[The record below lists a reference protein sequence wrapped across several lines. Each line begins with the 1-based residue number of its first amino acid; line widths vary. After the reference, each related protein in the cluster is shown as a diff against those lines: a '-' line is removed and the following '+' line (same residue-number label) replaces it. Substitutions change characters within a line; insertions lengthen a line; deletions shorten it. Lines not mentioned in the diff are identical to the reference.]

1 MTISSEIKEQLKF
14 NHDNNNLEF
23 QNFSEIY
30 FPHICIICRNHADK
44 HIAKN
49 FYGSN
54 TLNKDYKKNYTFSLP
69 VCDSCRNNIEMK
81 TGLSSKSGKLVLLST
96 ILGLIAAILL
106 FLTLN
111 SILLSISIFT
121 IFIIFS
127 VRNYKNKTKSKIKF
141 DNHLKIKIDI
151 KNPDVVELKFSDK
164 EYALALEEINLS
176 KLKLRQEQ
184 EAKRKKEQ
192 EAKRKKE
199 QEAKLKREQEAKL
212 KREQEDKLKREQ
224 EAKLKKEQEAKLK
237 QEQEAK
243 LKQEQ
248 ETKLKQELE
257 ANLRQ
262 ELEVKLKQELEARKN
277 LQPIPESTEMQQID
291 ENIENEK
298 SPVEITITEPIDLE
312 NSSKVKKTLCP
323 KCKRAI
329 KSEWVF
335 CDNCGSPLN
344 KQSK

>member
-1 MTISSEIKEQLKF
+1 MTISSEVKEQLKF
-14 NHDNNNLEF
+14 NQDNNKLEF

-81 TGLSSKSGKLVLLST
+81 TGLSSKSGKLVFLS
-96 ILGLIAAILL
+96 IIIGLIVAILL

-111 SILLSISIFT
+111 SIWLGISIFT

-151 KNPDVVELKFSDK
+151 RNPDIVELEFSDK
-164 EYALALEEINLS
+164 EYALVLEEINLS
-176 KLKLRQEQ
+176 KLKLRQ
-184 EAKRKKEQ
+184 
-192 EAKRKKE
+192 
-199 QEAKLKREQEAKL
+199 
-212 KREQEDKLKREQ
+212 
-224 EAKLKKEQEAKLK
+224 EQEAKLK

-248 ETKLKQELE
+248 EAKLKREQEAKLKQDQE
-257 ANLRQ
+257 AKLKQDQEAKLRQ
-262 ELEVKLKQELEARKN
+262 EQEQEVKKN
-277 LQPIPESTEMQQID
+277 LQPILYGTETQQID
-291 ENIENEK
+291 EK
-298 SPVEITITEPIDLE
+298 VDLE
-312 NSSKVKKTLCP
+312 KNPFEISFNELMSEENKNKEQRTNCPMCKMQINSESN
-323 KCKRAI
+323 
-329 KSEWVF
+329 F
-335 CDNCGSPLN
+335 CQNCGTPLN
-344 KQSK
+344 K

>member
-1 MTISSEIKEQLKF
+1 MTISSEVKEQLKF
-14 NHDNNNLEF
+14 NQDNNKLEF

-81 TGLSSKSGKLVLLST
+81 TGLSSKSGKLVFLS
-96 ILGLIAAILL
+96 IIIGLIVAILL

-111 SILLSISIFT
+111 SIWLGISIFT

-151 KNPDVVELKFSDK
+151 RNPDIVELEFSDK
-164 EYALALEEINLS
+164 EYALVLEEINLS

-184 EAKRKKEQ
+184 EAKLR
-192 EAKRKKE
+192 R
-199 QEAKLKREQEAKL
+199 
-212 KREQEDKLKREQ
+212 
-224 EAKLKKEQEAKLK
+224 EQEAKLK

-248 ETKLKQELE
+248 EAKLKREQEAKLKQEQE
-257 ANLRQ
+257 A
-262 ELEVKLKQELEARKN
+262 KLKQEQEAKLKREQEAKLKQDQEAKLKQDQEAKLRQEQEQEVKKN
-277 LQPIPESTEMQQID
+277 LQPIPYGTETQQID
-291 ENIENEK
+291 EK
-298 SPVEITITEPIDLE
+298 VDLE
-312 NSSKVKKTLCP
+312 KNPFEISFNELMSEENKNKEQRTNCPMCKMQINSESN
-323 KCKRAI
+323 
-329 KSEWVF
+329 F
-335 CDNCGSPLN
+335 CQNCGTPLN
-344 KQSK
+344 K